1 VGAGLRKLHFDLDS
15 MAFFLQ
21 FGGVNEPSIIQ
32 GRLIG
37 AAELEQ
43 IRHLMALH
51 PEWSRR
57 RLSEQLATLW
67 DWRNGVGQLKDMA
80 ARTLMLKLER
90 RGWIEL
96 PPRRRVTFSRMRHQQ
111 MPLLEAPI
119 AQLPVVGELKDLLPL
134 ELAEVSQKS
143 DSRALFENLLHH
155 HHYLSYRSTVG
166 ENIRYLARDRQ
177 GRPLACLLFGAAA
190 WKCADRDNHIGWDA
204 ARRAGGVQ
212 LIANNTRFLIPNWVQ
227 VPNLASY
234 LLSRVARELSQDWNR
249 KYGHPIYLMETFV
262 ECDRFAGTCYRAANW
277 LYVGQTVGRSRQSLP
292 NGKNNSVP
300 IKHVYLYPL
309 HRHYRQKLQGNALSP
324 PVPLTPTPASH
335 L

>member
-1 VGAGLRKLHFDLDS
+1 
-15 MAFFLQ
+15 
-21 FGGVNEPSIIQ
+21 VNEPGIIQ

-37 AAELEQ
+37 VAELEQ
-43 IRHLMALH
+43 IRQLMVTH

-57 RLSEQLATLW
+57 RLSEHLATLW

-96 PPRRRVTFSRMRHQQ
+96 PPRRLVTFSRMRRQQ
-111 MPLLEAPI
+111 MSVLEAPI
-119 AQLPVVGELKDLLPL
+119 VQLPVVQELKDVLPL
-134 ELAEVSQKS
+134 ELAEVSKKA

-155 HHYLSYRSTVG
+155 HHYLSFRSTVG
-166 ENIRYLARDRQ
+166 ENLRYLVKDRHQ
-177 GRPLACLLFGAAA
+177 RPLACLLFGAAA
-190 WKCADRDNHIGWDA
+190 WKCADRDDYIGWDA
-204 ARRAGGVQ
+204 PTRARGLQ
-212 LIANNTRFLIPNWVQ
+212 LIANNTRFLIPPWVQ

-234 LLSRVARELSQDWNR
+234 LLSLVARQLSHDWNH

-262 ECDRFAGTCYRAANW
+262 ECDRFVGTCYRASNW
-277 LYVGQTVGRSRQSLP
+277 LHVGQTVGRSRQSLP
-292 NGKNNSVP
+292 NGKRNSVP

-309 HRHYRQKLQGNALSP
+309 IRCFRQKLQGNAVRP
-324 PVPLTPTPASH
+324 PVPLIPTPLSH